1 MHNKPAILQF
11 GTSRF
16 LLAHADF
23 FVSEALA
30 NGKAIGTIAVVQTT
44 SNPQSSQRI
53 AALNESRSYPVMI
66 RGLVDGK
73 PFENEYQARG
83 VTAAYSAHHDWA
95 AILDVGASVDV
106 ILSNTGDKGFELDRN
121 DDSSLLANPEA
132 LPKSFP
138 AKLLVLLHHR
148 WQHNPDAPLSI
159 FPCELISRNGDKL
172 RSILV
177 DLADNW
183 KLPDSFVQ
191 WLEARCIFAN
201 SLVDRIV
208 SEPIE
213 PIGAVAEPYALWA
226 IEKADGLKLPCEHKD
241 IVVTDD
247 LARYEHLKLYLLNLG
262 HTFIAEQWLKGGRP
276 KDEIVLEAM
285 QDETIRSEL
294 EAVWREEVLPIFAAD
309 GLGEQASAYVDSV
322 RERFL
327 NPFLRHRIADIA
339 SNHEEKKRRRFA
351 PVIARAAELGLDLE
365 QPRLKAAVTA

>member
-1 MHNKPAILQF
+1 MHEKPAILQF

-23 FVSEALA
+23 FVSEALSK
-30 NGKAIGTIAVVQTT
+30 GKAIGTIAVVQTT

-73 PFENEYQARG
+73 PSETEHQAKG
-83 VTAAYSAHHDWA
+83 VTVAYSAHHDWV
-95 AILDVGASVDV
+95 AILDLGASVDV
-106 ILSNTGDKGFELDRN
+106 ILSNTGDKGYELDRS
-121 DDSSLLANPEA
+121 DDSSLLANPDA

-148 WQHNPDAPLSI
+148 WQHNFDAPLSL

-172 RSILV
+172 RSILIG
-177 DLADNW
+177 LAHDW
-183 KLPDSFVQ
+183 KMPDGFVQ
-191 WLEARCIFAN
+191 WLETRCIFAN

-213 PIGAVAEPYALWA
+213 PIGAIAEPYALWA
-226 IEKADGLKLPCEHKD
+226 IEKADGLMLPCKHDD
-241 IVVTDD
+241 IVITDD
-247 LARYEHLKLYLLNLG
+247 LARYERLKLYLLNLG
-262 HTFIAEQWLKGGRP
+262 HTFIAEQWLKGSRP

-285 QDETIRSEL
+285 QDETIRNEL
-294 EAVWREEVLPIFAAD
+294 EAVWREEVLPVFIAD
-309 GLGEQASAYVDSV
+309 GIGEQAEAYVASV

-327 NPFLRHRIADIA
+327 NPFLKHRIADIA

-365 QPRLKAAVTA
+365 QRRLKAAVG